1 MDHLKYQKYRNKRL
15 QNNFKPINLSINDTD
30 KLEKN
35 KTNKEENIYK
45 RHLALLVR
53 FVN

>member
-30 KLEKN
+30 KLEKKN
-35 KTNKEENIYK
+35 KQRREYLQKAFGIIGTI
-45 RHLALLVR
+45 R
-53 FVN
+53 